1 MSIVLATTRPE
12 ALTPF
17 TKALADETGQ
27 DVAVAP
33 SGTVALEWVAA
44 KKPVLVVIDEG
55 LPDHEPLRLVREIMM
70 VSAMTLTAVVTSM
83 DEEEFHD
90 KAEGYG
96 VLMPLPPIPAAED
109 GVELAKRMSG
119 I

>member
-1 MSIVLATTRPE
+1 MAIVLASVRPDVL
-12 ALTPF
+12 ASF
-17 TKALADETGQ
+17 IKGLADASGQ

-33 SGTVALEWVAA
+33 DGKTALKWVAA
-44 KKPVLVVIDEG
+44 KAPALVVVDEG
-55 LPDHEPLRLVREIMM
+55 LPDFASLDMVREIMM
-70 VSAMTLTAVVTSM
+70 VSAMTLTAVITAMS
-83 DEEEFHD
+83 EEEFHD

-96 VLMPLPPIPAAED
+96 VLMPLPPTPAAKD

>member
-1 MSIVLATTRPE
+1 MSIVLATVRPE
-12 ALTPF
+12 ALAAF
-17 TKALADETGQ
+17 TKGLADESGQ

-44 KKPVLVVIDEG
+44 KKPALVVIDEG
-55 LPDHEPLRLVREIMM
+55 LPDHEPLKLVREIMM

-83 DEEEFHD
+83 PEEEFHD

-96 VLMPLPPIPAAED
+96 VLMPLPPTPAASD
-109 GVELAKRMSG
+109 GVELAQRMSG

>member
-12 ALTPF
+12 ALAPF
-17 TKALADETGQ
+17 IKALADGTGQ
-27 DVAVAP
+27 DVAIAP

-44 KKPVLVVIDEG
+44 KSPALVVVDEG
-55 LPDHEPLRLVREIMM
+55 LPDHKPLELVREIMM
-70 VSAMTLTAVVTSM
+70 VSAMALTAVITSM
-83 DEEEFHD
+83 SEEEFHEE
-90 KAEGYG
+90 AEGYG
-96 VLMPLPPIPAAED
+96 VLMPLPTDPAAED

>member
-1 MSIVLATTRPE
+1 MAIVLATARPE
-12 ALTPF
+12 ALTGF
-17 TKALADETGQ
+17 AEGLAKESGQ

-33 SGTVALEWVAA
+33 DGKTALDRVASKAPA
-44 KKPVLVVIDEG
+44 LVVIDEG
-55 LPDHEPLRLVREIMM
+55 LPDHKPLDLVREIMM

-83 DEEEFHD
+83 SEEQFHEE
-90 KAEGYG
+90 AEGYG
-96 VLMPLPPIPAAED
+96 VLMPLPTTPGAQD